1 MALKIGVVSQKGGV
15 GKSTL
20 ARMIACEYAA
30 SGWEVKIADMDLK
43 QSTSYEWQQ
52 GRLASGT
59 QPAVSVEQF
68 SSISRSL
75 RTETTYDLLVFDSA
89 PHATKRTLEIAEV
102 CDLVII
108 PTGLS
113 RDDLVPTIKLAH
125 ELTAE
130 GISTEKVAIALCK
143 VGHSLLEI
151 EETRVFIRAAGY
163 HHLNGT
169 IPESTGYRRAQ
180 DIGRSIT
187 ETRYSS
193 LNEKAGQVM
202 QAIVD
207 CLEELTTLQT
217 A

>member
-30 SGWEVKIADMDLK
+30 AGWEVKIADMDLK

-52 GRLASGT
+52 DRLASGAE
-59 QPAVSVEQF
+59 PAVSVEQF
-68 SSISRSL
+68 SSVPRAF
-75 RTETTYDLLVFDSA
+75 RTEDKYNLIVFDGA
-89 PHATKRTLEIAEV
+89 PHATKRTLEIAKV

-125 ELTAE
+125 ELTRE
-130 GISTEKVAIALCK
+130 GVSVEKIAITLCK

-151 EETRVFIRAAGY
+151 EEARGFIGAAGY
-163 HHLNGT
+163 HYLDGV

-180 DIGRSIT
+180 DVGRSIT
-187 ETRYSS
+187 ETRFRS

-202 QAIVD
+202 QAVVD
-207 CLEELTTLQT
+207 RLEELTTVEAL
-217 A
+217 